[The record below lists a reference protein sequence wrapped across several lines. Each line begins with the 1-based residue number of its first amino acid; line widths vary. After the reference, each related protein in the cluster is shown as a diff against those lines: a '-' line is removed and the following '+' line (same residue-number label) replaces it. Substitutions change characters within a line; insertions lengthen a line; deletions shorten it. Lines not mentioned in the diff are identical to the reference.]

1 MQTIIGCGNSNRGD
15 DGVGPYIAQ
24 QLSQRLSSYQL
35 NDVQVFDAGTGGMD
49 VMFKARGS
57 RSLLIIDASSS
68 GSEPGSV
75 FELAE
80 TDLHISTDPVTNMH
94 DFRWQHALYTGRQIF
109 AESFPSDVKVILI
122 EASELGLAVE
132 LSAPVQQAADQL
144 IEQLFQ
150 RYVDGAQ
157 ASQSRARISRD
168 MALRMAEEADASA
181 EEKAAMLAEVAAGLQ
196 RQAQSAD
203 DLLCGISLLRGAIAL
218 IDLPTETSATL
229 QVQLAVALSQLPG
242 ESSEPFHEAYLL
254 LENALGSLSQDEDRA
269 DAEMQQGLVVQALA
283 ASGAMDGRIA
293 ADYYQRALRVFDS
306 VRHPAEYAI
315 IHNNLATLWLSMP
328 RDSGQH
334 RLYESLAVQAFETAL
349 ANIDAKQHPAE
360 YAMLQNN
367 LGNALQYS
375 DSGEPLAN
383 KLRALDAYELAL
395 ELRRDSPLLQAN
407 TLANRANC
415 LRDLPDDI
423 SEPNSGEQANLQRAI
438 ADAKRAQQ
446 LFSSQGEIDKV
457 QMMTELL
464 IDLRAQR
471 EGATAGV
478 S

>member
-24 QLSQRLSSYQL
+24 QLKQRLSSYQL
-35 NDVQVFDAGTGGMD
+35 SEVQVFDAGTGGMD

-57 RSLLIIDASSS
+57 NSLLIIDAASS
-68 GSEPGSV
+68 GSAPGSV
-75 FELAE
+75 FELAD

-109 AESFPSDVKVILI
+109 AESFPKDVKVILI
-122 EASELGLAVE
+122 EAGELGLAVE
-132 LSAPVQQAADQL
+132 LSPPVQQAANLL

-150 RYVDGAQ
+150 RFVGDAQ
-157 ASQSRARISRD
+157 SSRSRARISHD
-168 MALRMAEEADASA
+168 MAQRMAEEADASA

-196 RQAQSAD
+196 GQAQSAD
-203 DLLCGISLLRGAIAL
+203 DLQCGISLLRCAISL
-218 IDLPTETSATL
+218 EDLPEETSATL

-242 ESSEPFHEAYLL
+242 ESSEPLHEAYLL
-254 LENALGSLSQDEDRA
+254 LENAIGILTLDEERA
-269 DAEMQQGLVVQALA
+269 GAEMQQGLVVQALA

-293 ADYYQRALRVFDS
+293 ATYYQRALRVFDS

-375 DSGEPLAN
+375 DSGEALAN
-383 KLRALDAYELAL
+383 KLRALDAYDLAL

-423 SEPNSGEQANLQRAI
+423 SQANSGQLANVQRAL
-438 ADAKRAQQ
+438 ADAKLAQK
-446 LFSSQGEIDKV
+446 LFRHQGEHSKA
-457 QMMTELL
+457 QMMGELIAEL
-464 IDLRAQR
+464 HAQS